1 MGKILLYY
9 KYVSIEYPKR
19 VLKWQR
25 QICTDLNL
33 HGRILIGHEGIN
45 GTVGGETKA
54 IERYKVVMSKHEL
67 FGDIDFKES
76 FGDASYFPKM
86 EIKIKNEVV
95 HLGLSPEEITAHNT
109 GTHLNPD
116 QVHELL
122 ANKPDDLVILDARNN
137 FEWRMGKFE
146 NAITPDITNFRE
158 LPTYIDQHLDQFKD
172 KKVLMYC
179 TGGIRCERATAYLKK
194 KGVAQEV
201 FQIEG
206 GIVRYT
212 EKYPNGFF
220 RGKNYV
226 FDRRV
231 AVKVNDDIL
240 SHCDL
245 CKKPSDDYTNCLNA
259 QCNAHYIS
267 CDNCMKEYNNTCS
280 AQCFQLVTEKKV
292 PLRIPFEKAPDIPL
306 NAKR

>member
-137 FEWRMGKFE
+137 FEWRIGKFE

-158 LPTYIDQHLDQFKD
+158 LPTYIDQHLDQFK
-172 KKVLMYC
+172 
-179 TGGIRCERATAYLKK
+179 
-194 KGVAQEV
+194 
-201 FQIEG
+201 
-206 GIVRYT
+206 
-212 EKYPNGFF
+212 
-220 RGKNYV
+220 
-226 FDRRV
+226 
-231 AVKVNDDIL
+231 
-240 SHCDL
+240 
-245 CKKPSDDYTNCLNA
+245 
-259 QCNAHYIS
+259 
-267 CDNCMKEYNNTCS
+267 
-280 AQCFQLVTEKKV
+280 
-292 PLRIPFEKAPDIPL
+292 
-306 NAKR
+306 